1 MTIRYLIDE
10 NMSPRWTKAMW
21 LAHPDVEVLRVG
33 DAGAPPLQTP
43 DPQILLWCEQH
54 ESILITIDRTSMPDH
69 LVDHHAAGHEHWGV
83 LWVHEWASMGQ
94 VIETLYEIAAA
105 SEAEEWRNRA
115 EWIPF
120 L

>member
-10 NMSPRWTKAMW
+10 DMSPRWIKAIRR
-21 LAHPDVEVLRVG
+21 AHPEIDVLRVG
-33 DAGAPPLQTP
+33 DTSAPPLGTL
-43 DPQILLWCEQH
+43 DPAILLWCEQH
-54 ESILITIDRTSMPDH
+54 ERILITQDRTMMPQH
-69 LVDHHAAGHEHWGV
+69 LTDHHAAGYEHWGV

-94 VIETLYEIAAA
+94 VIEALYEIAAA

-120 L
+120 S